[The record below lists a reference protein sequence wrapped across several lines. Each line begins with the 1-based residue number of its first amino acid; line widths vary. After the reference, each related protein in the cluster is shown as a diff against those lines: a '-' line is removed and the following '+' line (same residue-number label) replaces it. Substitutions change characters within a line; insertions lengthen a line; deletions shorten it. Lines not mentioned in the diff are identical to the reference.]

1 MHCARRDRAG
11 GLGSLWQRSSRGGR
25 SGQASP
31 ERGRGAEGSGPR
43 RLSGGRVG
51 TRESASIDRLSDPF
65 SRFSWLSLETRE
77 ACQPCRTQPALAGTP
92 GPPGPG
98 RGLRG
103 PCPVGAELQGRA
115 VPAAPHRRGGGRGR
129 APLVPRVLPP
139 GPFRWTVG
147 STTGA
152 PRARA
157 RQQVPGRPG
166 ASSGVT
172 SFFHRVPERAVR
184 AFLVSVG
191 PKRFHGLPLTS
202 MSQLSVACPLIWIYL
217 MFPQ

>member
-1 MHCARRDRAG
+1 MAVTGNTRGLLALQDPARSRGDAGPARAG
-11 GLGSLWQRSSRGGR
+11 ARAPWALSRGRRAPGQGCSRSAASTGR
-25 SGQASP
+25 
-31 ERGRGAEGSGPR
+31 
-43 RLSGGRVG
+43 
-51 TRESASIDRLSDPF
+51 
-65 SRFSWLSLETRE
+65 
-77 ACQPCRTQPALAGTP
+77 
-92 GPPGPG
+92 
-98 RGLRG
+98 
-103 PCPVGAELQGRA
+103 
-115 VPAAPHRRGGGRGR
+115 GRGR